1 MRELTFIICSVLDR
15 EVQTFL
21 SLDYPNAEAIYLNS
35 VLHIYPQKLYKT
47 IEAAL
52 ETRENRNCVLI
63 YGDCQAHIN
72 EISQRPNCERTAAVN
87 CGELL
92 LGPDLYRSYRN
103 EKAFLFLPE
112 WTERWQEIF
121 QMELGFSN
129 SSLAQE
135 FMQENQQKLVYLDT
149 GLISVPRNHLK
160 DISDFFHMPIEVVSV
175 SLENLR
181 QTVKSAVERLEVKNH
196 L

>member
-1 MRELTFIICSVLDR
+1 MRELTFIVCSVLGR

-21 SLDYPNAEAIYLNS
+21 SLDYPNAEQVYSNS
-35 VLHIYPQKLYKT
+35 VLHIYPQKLYET

-52 ETRENRNCVLI
+52 LTRKSQNCVLI
-63 YGDCQAHIN
+63 YGDCNAHIKA
-72 EISQRPNCERTAAVN
+72 ISQRPNCERTWAVN

-121 QMELGFSN
+121 QRELGFSDP
-129 SSLAQE
+129 SLAQE
-135 FMQENQQKLVYLDT
+135 FMQENQRRLIYLDT
-149 GLISVPRNHLK
+149 GLVTVPKNHLQ
-160 DISDFFHMPIEVVSV
+160 DIAEFFNMPIDVVTV
-175 SLENLR
+175 SLDHLR
-181 QTVKSAVERLEVKNH
+181 QAVKSAVERLEAKKH